1 MRYLARVGTREWS
14 IEIERRGAG
23 RFAVTLDGARR
34 EVERRGDGAF
44 VVLSLADRT
53 REAAVV
59 RENGPA
65 SGDGGG
71 DGGGGGETPYGV
83 VVGGRHYAV
92 RLLDPLKR
100 GIVTRPA
107 REGPVEVRAI
117 MPGKIRA
124 LLVRQGDPVQGG
136 QGVVVVEAMKMENEI
151 PAPKAGRLTRVRVRP
166 GDTVEAGA
174 VLFTVE

>member
-14 IEIERRGAG
+14 IEIERRDAG

-34 EVERRGDGAF
+34 EVERRGDGAL
-44 VVLSLADRT
+44 VVLALADRT

-59 RENGPA
+59 RENAPG
-65 SGDGGG
+65 SGDGGA
-71 DGGGGGETPYGV
+71 ETPYGV
-83 VVGGRHYAV
+83 LLGGRHYAV

-100 GIVTRPA
+100 GIVARPA

-124 LLVRQGDPVQGG
+124 LLVREGDPVKSG

-151 PAPKAGRLTRVRVRP
+151 PAPKDGRLSRVRVRP

-174 VLFTVE
+174 ALFTVE